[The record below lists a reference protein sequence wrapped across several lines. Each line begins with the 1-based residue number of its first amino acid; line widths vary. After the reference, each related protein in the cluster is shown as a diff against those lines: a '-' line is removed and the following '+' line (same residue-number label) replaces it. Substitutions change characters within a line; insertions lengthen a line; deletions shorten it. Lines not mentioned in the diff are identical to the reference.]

1 MPLCRFGDLVV
12 ESDLPLD
19 ETVPEGRGPATCR
32 VRVVP
37 ALDEPPAIWAHH
49 WRSPDGAVA
58 VSYAPAGERH
68 CLAFPG
74 LAEFVVA
81 GDGSEI
87 WCRPQ
92 PRTPESTLRHLLLDQ
107 VLPRAIS
114 LGARLVLHG
123 GAISDGAGAH
133 VLVGISGAGKST
145 LCAAL
150 AESGLAVLGDDCAIV
165 ERGKDGEF
173 LVRSSYPGIRLRPDA
188 LDVLASCAATAPVAH
203 YTPKR
208 RLTANREPPA
218 LDALPLLG
226 LYVLDTERAE
236 AFDAAPLRGVDA
248 YVAILS
254 ALFQLDLDGSPAARR
269 RFELV
274 GALARQVPIH
284 RLRYPRS
291 FAALDGVVQ
300 GVRALFRPR

>member
-1 MPLCRFGDLVV
+1 MSLCRFGDLVV
-12 ESDLPLD
+12 ESDLPLE

-37 ALDEPPAIWAHH
+37 ALDETPAISHH
-49 WRSPDGAVA
+49 WRSPDGAVT
-58 VSYAPAGERH
+58 VSCARAGEGHR
-68 CLAFPG
+68 LAFPG

-92 PRTPESTLRHLLLDQ
+92 PRIPESTLRHLLLDQ

-123 GAISDGAGAH
+123 AAISHGAGAH
-133 VLVGISGAGKST
+133 VLLGPTGAGKST

-150 AESGLAVLGDDCAIV
+150 ADAELAVLGDDCAIV
-165 ERGKDGEF
+165 ERGNDGEF
-173 LVRSSYPGIRLRPDA
+173 LVRSSYPGIRLCPDA
-188 LDVLASCAATAPVAH
+188 LDVLARSEETAPVAH

-208 RLTANREPPA
+208 RLVADLGHAA
-218 LDALPLLG
+218 LDALPLRG
-226 LYVLDTERAE
+226 LYVLDTQEARALE
-236 AFDAAPLRGVDA
+236 AAPLRGVDA
-248 YVAILS
+248 YVAILR
-254 ALFQLDLDGSPAARR
+254 ALFQLDLEASPAARR

-274 GALARQVPIH
+274 GAVVRQVSIH

-291 FAALDGVVQ
+291 FAALDDVVQ
-300 GVRALFRPR
+300 GVRELLVPR